1 MSVFLVNLVY
11 AALQLLTLAIIVRAV
26 LTWIPN
32 VDHDHPLIRFIT
44 RATDPILKPARRL
57 VPLFDGLDLSPIV
70 ALILLW
76 LVGLVVIQ
84 ILAGTRI

>member
-32 VDHDHPLIRFIT
+32 VDSEHPLIRIIT

-57 VPLFDGLDLSPIV
+57 IPLFDGLDLSPIV

-76 LVGLVVIQ
+76 LVGLIVIQ